1 MERINYDSVQ
11 EVRMYYTQMG
21 LIGVIGVQRNQSIKN
36 LLMIERKNIR
46 ELTIWGYMKT
56 WMEKYYM

>member
-1 MERINYDSVQ
+1 MERINNDSVQ

-21 LIGVIGVQRNQSIKN
+21 LIGVIGVQQNQSIKN

-46 ELTIWGYMKT
+46 ELTV
-56 WMEKYYM
+56 